1 MAVEQRTARRSRRA
15 TSNPIS
21 TNTTRFRRCD
31 IEMRSQSAGSAR
43 GSWDGRDRKRIAMN
57 LRRRKFLR
65 LAAGAATAAAVARTA
80 RAQAQDFPARPVRII
95 THSAPGGS
103 PDALLRIVADRLSQM
118 WGRQVL
124 ALNHPGA
131 GGAVAARTAAAAA
144 PDGYTLYMPASSAFV
159 TLPGLQA
166 NLPLEVPRDFV
177 PVGFVG
183 EQPFFISVASSLGVA
198 TLAEFIA
205 LAKKR
210 PGEISYAATGRG
222 TLSHLAGEALQQR
235 TGIKLL
241 MVPYLGCTAQALN
254 DVIGGRVPMV
264 IDGYPPLAGA
274 LSAGAIKALA
284 IGSTRRLPDFPDL
297 PTVAETLPG
306 FSPGGWLA
314 LVAPVGTPDAIV
326 HKLSA
331 DLGAAATDPATKSRL
346 ETTGN
351 YPHPMTPAELLAFIH
366 AEQQMWKPLLEQI
379 ARNPWC
385 RTRAGPDY
393 LGNKEASSFAPGNLL
408 SWSIT
413 ALVPA

>member
-1 MAVEQRTARRSRRA
+1 
-15 TSNPIS
+15 
-21 TNTTRFRRCD
+21 
-31 IEMRSQSAGSAR
+31 
-43 GSWDGRDRKRIAMN
+43 MN

-80 RAQAQDFPARPVRII
+80 RAQAQNFPARPVRII

-118 WGRQVL
+118 WARQVL

-183 EQPFFISVASSLGVA
+183 EQPFFISVASSLRVA

-235 TGIKLL
+235 T
-241 MVPYLGCTAQALN
+241 
-254 DVIGGRVPMV
+254 
-264 IDGYPPLAGA
+264 
-274 LSAGAIKALA
+274 
-284 IGSTRRLPDFPDL
+284 
-297 PTVAETLPG
+297 
-306 FSPGGWLA
+306 
-314 LVAPVGTPDAIV
+314 
-326 HKLSA
+326 
-331 DLGAAATDPATKSRL
+331 
-346 ETTGN
+346 
-351 YPHPMTPAELLAFIH
+351 
-366 AEQQMWKPLLEQI
+366 
-379 ARNPWC
+379 
-385 RTRAGPDY
+385 
-393 LGNKEASSFAPGNLL
+393 SS
-408 SWSIT
+408 
-413 ALVPA
+413 

>member
-1 MAVEQRTARRSRRA
+1 
-15 TSNPIS
+15 
-21 TNTTRFRRCD
+21 
-31 IEMRSQSAGSAR
+31 MR
-43 GSWDGRDRKRIAMN
+43 
-57 LRRRKFLR
+57 LCRRKFLH
-65 LAAGAATAAAVARTA
+65 LTAAAPALALVSSGA

-118 WGRQVL
+118 WGRQAL

-166 NLPLEVPRDFV
+166 NLPLDVPRDFV

-183 EQPFFISVASSLGVA
+183 EQPFFVTVSSSLGVT
-198 TLAEFIA
+198 TLPEFIA
-205 LAKKR
+205 FAKER

-241 MVPYLGCTAQALN
+241 MVPYLGGTAQALN
-254 DVIGGRVPMV
+254 DVIVGRVPMV

-274 LSAGAIKALA
+274 LQSGAVRALA
-284 IGSTRRLPDFPDL
+284 VGSTARLPDFPDV
-297 PTVAETLPG
+297 PTAAETLPD
-306 FSPGGWLA
+306 FNVRGWLA

-326 HKLSA
+326 RKLSE
-331 DLGAAATDPATKSRL
+331 DLSAAVSHPETKAKL

-351 YPHPMTPAELLAFIH
+351 YPHPMTPEELLAFIY
-366 AEQQMWKPLLEQI
+366 AEQRYWKPVLEQI
-379 ARNPWC
+379 ARNP
-385 RTRAGPDY
+385 
-393 LGNKEASSFAPGNLL
+393 
-408 SWSIT
+408 
-413 ALVPA
+413 